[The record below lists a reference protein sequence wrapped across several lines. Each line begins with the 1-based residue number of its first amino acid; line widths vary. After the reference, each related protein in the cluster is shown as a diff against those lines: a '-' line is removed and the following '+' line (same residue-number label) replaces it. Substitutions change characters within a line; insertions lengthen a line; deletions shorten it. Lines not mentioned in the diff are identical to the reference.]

1 MRQSISDLLCR
12 VAEDAPHL
20 IVYPAVVG
28 SSTAKL
34 DTKTPSETGWLYL
47 TLIVKSRKFEV
58 LWTRGFISKYQ
69 TFE

>member
-47 TLIVKSRKFEV
+47 TIVKSGKFEV
-58 LWTRGFISKYQ
+58 LGTRGFISKYQ

>member
-47 TLIVKSRKFEV
+47 TIVKSRKFEV
-58 LWTRGFISKYQ
+58 LGTRGFISKYQ
-69 TFE
+69 TLE

>member
-47 TLIVKSRKFEV
+47 TTVKFRKFKV
-58 LWTRGFISKYQ
+58 LGTRGLISKY
-69 TFE
+69 